1 MRAVV
6 GRAEHNGGMTPE
18 EFRTHGHALIDWIA
32 DYRRDL
38 AERPVMSP
46 LQPGDV
52 AALLPETAPESAE
65 DPAAVLA
72 DLDRVVLPGLSLWQH
87 PAFFHFFPA
96 NAELS
101 SVLGDIASTGLGV
114 LGLSWE
120 SSPALSEVEIRTMD
134 WMRRLLGLSEAWRGV
149 VQDSAS
155 GCALTAMIEARE
167 RAGGMSMHAAGT
179 DQGRD
184 RMTVYCT
191 AHAHSSVPK
200 AMLLAG
206 FGREHVRQVPV
217 REDFSMDPAAL
228 RRLVAEDR
236 AAGFTP
242 AAVVA
247 TCGTT
252 ATTALDPLE
261 EIGRIARDEGLWF
274 HVDAAMAGSAMILPE
289 RRWMWEGVELADSV
303 VVNAHKWLGVAFD
316 CSLFFVKDPVFL
328 EKVMATHPS
337 YLQSSHDE
345 DVVNLR
351 DWGVPLGRRFRALKL
366 WFLLRMEGAEGLR
379 ARLRRDLDNAAWLAA
394 QVDAAEGWERVAPT
408 PLQTVCVR
416 HVPDGLDPQDPA
428 DAEQIDAHTRA
439 WAQAVNASGAAAVSL
454 ATLEDRWMVRLS
466 VGALGTEREH
476 VERLWDVLAE
486 AVAR

>member
-1 MRAVV
+1 
-6 GRAEHNGGMTPE
+6 MTPE

-32 DYRRDL
+32 DYRSTL
-38 AERPVMSP
+38 HERPVMSP
-46 LQPGDV
+46 LRPGVV
-52 AALLPETAPESAE
+52 AAQLSAAAPEAGE

-87 PAFFHFFPA
+87 PEFFHFFPA

-134 WMRRLLGLSEAWRGV
+134 WMRELLGLSEGWRGV

-155 GCALTAMIEARE
+155 GCALTAMLEARE
-167 RAGGMSMHAAGT
+167 RASGFAMHAGGT

-184 RMTVYCT
+184 RMVVYCT
-191 AHAHSSVPK
+191 AQAHSSVPK

-206 FGREHVRQVPV
+206 FGRQNVREVPV
-217 REDFSMDPAAL
+217 DADYAMDAQAL
-228 RRLVAEDR
+228 RAIVAEDR
-236 AAGFTP
+236 AAGLRP

-252 ATTALDPLE
+252 ATTALDPLA
-261 EIGRIARDEGLWF
+261 EIGRIAQDEDLWF
-274 HVDAAMAGSAMILPE
+274 HVDAAMAGSAMLLPE
-289 RRWMWEGVELADSV
+289 CRWMWEGVELADSL

-366 WFLLRMEGAEGLR
+366 WFMLRMEGAEALR

-416 HVPDGLDPQDPA
+416 HVPAGLDPADPA
-428 DAEQIDAHTRA
+428 DAEAIDAHTRA
-439 WAQAVNASGAAAVSL
+439 SAQAVNASGKAAVSL
-454 ATLEDRWMVRLS
+454 ATLEGRWMVRLS

-476 VERLWDVLAE
+476 VERLWKVLGE